1 MMDRDAV
8 AAWVDAYVRAWES
21 NDPAAIGDLFTADA
35 AYYTAPYREPWRG
48 REAIIAGWL
57 GRKDEPGTWSFRYEP
72 LAVAGDLRFL
82 RGWTHY
88 TDPPQEFSNLWLIRL
103 TADGRCCEFSEWW
116 MQHD

>member
-1 MMDRDAV
+1 MSSATLTR
-8 AAWVDAYVRAWES
+8 
-21 NDPAAIGDLFTADA
+21 PAAATPA
-35 AYYTAPYREPWRG
+35 ANSTSSFGRWFRRRG
-48 REAIIAGWL
+48 GRTLAIIAGCL

-103 TADGRCCEFSEWW
+103 TADGRCCEFTEWW